1 VAKADSLGR
10 NADWVPREQ
19 WYGAEAQEWFI
30 ERTKELQ
37 VEQRAPDPL
46 LLGRHLLEL
55 GIEPGPKMGEI
66 TRAVYEMQLDGR
78 VRTLD
83 EAIAEA
89 RKLIS

>member
-1 VAKADSLGR
+1 
-10 NADWVPREQ
+10 VPREQ

-30 ERTKELQ
+30 ERTRELQ
-37 VEQRAPDPL
+37 VEQSPPEPL

-55 GIEPGPKMGEI
+55 GVEPGPEVGEI

-83 EAIAEA
+83 EAISEA
-89 RKLIS
+89 RKILTAD

>member
-1 VAKADSLGR
+1 
-10 NADWVPREQ
+10 
-19 WYGAEAQEWFI
+19 
-30 ERTKELQ
+30 
-37 VEQRAPDPL
+37 
-46 LLGRHLLEL
+46 
-55 GIEPGPKMGEI
+55 MGEI